1 MEIPTPGVLDY
12 QAKNK
17 MSKSFFHDI
26 HLTWIC
32 CCLTSKFLIS
42 PNNISHLAFLLPFYL
57 ALEGGSWNCWHF
69 LPPGTAQSW
78 TSLFLNLL
86 RGLYGLGK
94 TVLLKKQY
102 AILPINFGPFQPP
115 FVQHKDVHCSL
126 PLGRRCGPNYL
137 NLLKWGGVVVG
148 KDLLKNGLGFQA

>member
-1 MEIPTPGVLDY
+1 MHTGAFEQQRIVEIPTPGVLDY

-32 CCLTSKFLIS
+32 CCLTSKLLIS

-86 RGLYGLGK
+86 RGIYGLGLSSSYHSNFLRLYHEFKHKSWSNFIFRISTKHQLQNFSQHLDK
-94 TVLLKKQY
+94 TW
-102 AILPINFGPFQPP
+102 N
-115 FVQHKDVHCSL
+115 
-126 PLGRRCGPNYL
+126 
-137 NLLKWGGVVVG
+137 W
-148 KDLLKNGLGFQA
+148 KNIDST